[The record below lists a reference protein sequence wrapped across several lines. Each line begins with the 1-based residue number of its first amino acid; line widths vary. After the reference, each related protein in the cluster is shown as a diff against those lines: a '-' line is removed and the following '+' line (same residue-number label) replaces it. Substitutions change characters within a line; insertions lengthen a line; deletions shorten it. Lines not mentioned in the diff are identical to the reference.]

1 MAHDGTSHPDLPNA
15 SGITTPVPTPLPNAP
30 GLTSSLAENLRVAA
44 IDPDAAGALAAL
56 DGVPPCPDIAGIILK
71 EFPNIK
77 VVVDLL
83 AAGIGAAEGI
93 YAKTQAQDPTSLTD
107 QAKSAFTDAYTKTEL
122 AVINAARDL
131 KGAAE
136 EIAAEAKQ
144 AVYDEI
150 GKIGQLY
157 EAIAKGV
164 LDIGTAIENL
174 DEAAIAAMEAQ
185 FPGFKNAIECLKGGP
200 EGSPVRE
207 AAGEGAKAQIT
218 TPADESPAADKNP
231 TSVLGEEDLN
241 LALISIPET
250 SEIITARAI
259 IIGFESFESK
269 AYLDPATR
277 NISLSAYRVGYG
289 SDTLTAE
296 DGTVTPVTQDSI
308 TTVAASERDIERRLT
323 TEFGPRARNNVG
335 AQYYDALPN
344 QAKAALISLT
354 YNYGNVLFLKDAV
367 ATDDLETIAKAIEVL
382 PDNPGRRKQEAN
394 LVRNALRTQKVFTK
408 EYPHVFTDPDDS
420 TLKYYVY
427 PGNSV
432 YNTNSDKDP
441 VALLE
446 LASTFPKKDLTQ
458 LPVMINPTTINSST
472 SEELVGPPEADLP
485 EEPKDTFK
493 ELDDLIEATGLEQGS
508 IIITTRGPVPANLND
523 RSIDVTPREGEFED
537 SASTTGV
544 DDFGRDV
551 TTTYG
556 STRSWD
562 PVNGWSDA

>member
-1 MAHDGTSHPDLPNA
+1 MSFPVLP
-15 SGITTPVPTPLPNAP
+15 PNAP
-30 GLTSSLAENLRVAA
+30 SPAEVLDIAENLPVPA
-44 IDPDAAGALAAL
+44 IDPDVAGALAAL
-56 DGVPPCPDIAGIILK
+56 DGVPPCPDIAGVILK
-71 EFPNIK
+71 EFPDIK

-93 YAKTQAQDPTSLTD
+93 YAKTLTQDPTSLTD
-107 QAKSAFTDAYTKTEL
+107 QAKSAFTDAETKAKQ

-157 EAIAKGV
+157 EAIAQGV

-174 DEAAIAAMEAQ
+174 DEAAIAAMETQ
-185 FPGFKNAIECLKGGP
+185 FPGFKNTIECLKGGP

-207 AAGEGAKAQIT
+207 AAGEGAKAQTT
-218 TPADESPAADKNP
+218 TPAPTSPAAKKIPD
-231 TSVLGEEDLN
+231 SVLDEEDLN

-335 AQYYDALPN
+335 AQYYDELPN

-354 YNYGNVLFLKDAV
+354 YNYGNVVTSVRAAV
-367 ATDDLETIAKAIEVL
+367 ATGDLETIAKSIEAL
-382 PDNPGRRKQEAN
+382 SDNRSRRKQEAN
-394 LVRNALRTQKVFTK
+394 LVRNAVRTQKVFTE
-408 EYPHVFTDPDDS
+408 EYPHVFTDPDES

-446 LASTFPKKDLTQ
+446 LASTFPNKDLTQ

-472 SEELVGPPEADLP
+472 SEELVGRPEVDLP
-485 EEPKDTFK
+485 EDPKDTFK
-493 ELDDLIEATGLEQGS
+493 ELDDLIEETGLQQGS
-508 IIITTRGPVPANLND
+508 IIITTRNRTPANV
-523 RSIDVTPREGEFED
+523 IEGEFED

-544 DDFGRDV
+544 DDFGREV